1 MTLIVSPVAARSVTD
16 VRMASGIEIVMIK
29 VERQLPRKMRIISPV
44 SAAATTPSKMTDDT
58 AALTKVDWSPT
69 ATR

>member
-1 MTLIVSPVAARSVTD
+1 MSRI
-16 VRMASGIEIVMIK
+16 ASGIEIMMMR

-58 AALTKVDWSPT
+58 AAVTNVDWSPT
-69 ATR
+69 ASR